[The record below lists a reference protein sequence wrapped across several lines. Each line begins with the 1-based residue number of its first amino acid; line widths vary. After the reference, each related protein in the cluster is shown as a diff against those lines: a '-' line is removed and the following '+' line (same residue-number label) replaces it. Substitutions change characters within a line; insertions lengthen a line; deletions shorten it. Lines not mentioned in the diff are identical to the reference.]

1 MRNPPGAR
9 APDGRASSHGLSNS
23 GTKLRDERHV
33 ICADDQDFTKSLSQG
48 SQLGRSEPI
57 RVRSRNH
64 THASPFFLEVIEIT
78 RGRSLSKFQS
88 EVVMKKYFRRR
99 TPLVFLLAI
108 CLSLPATAFGGG
120 KSGKKNFKEGAK
132 YESAEQWDLAA
143 EQYALAVA
151 NEPDNAEYRLRLLRA
166 MQMASLMFAARGD
179 LLEAKGDYA
188 GAYNAYARAFIYD
201 RANETTRIKMS
212 RMIEQQKSRDEMSAT
227 ARYNPRNGNL
237 TPVSHE
243 IQTPYRAARG
253 ELLQR
258 VEFSEG
264 ASLKLV
270 IKNLAR
276 QLSLNVIFDE
286 SFKDVNKFSLSLDNV
301 TPARALD
308 MLLTQ
313 SKHAFEQLDRR
324 TIMIYA
330 DNQLNRARFE
340 KLLVKTFYL
349 GNMDLTEA
357 RDIVQANLGQ
367 RQVRFSKQLNAL
379 VIRATA
385 AELSMAQAIIDSLD
399 KNRSEVV
406 LDVNIYEVSNSAS
419 LELGNQLATSGL
431 TTGKTNS
438 ESDGNPTP
446 TGTASSLADLGG
458 LGRNGVSA
466 IAGSVLGFG
475 GSAGALIGMPTS
487 SLSLLQS
494 KGKSKLLANTQI
506 HALDGENNQVVV
518 GRNVPIRVGTIYPT
532 YPTSAGA
539 ASAAGTVD
547 NIQYRDVGLVIDVT
561 PTITNEGYVQV
572 KMKLESSNVES
583 GGGDS
588 SLTPSF
594 TKRQLTTISR
604 MQDGVTAVVASVKQD
619 NKGDSRVTIP
629 GIGSIP
635 ILGRLFTT
643 PRQTNDQSDIVI
655 TITPHIIRPSEIKPE
670 DHLARFGGTLQSGP
684 TQSIEEVIYRA
695 EVEEDQERR
704 LISQQPTT
712 MLTTPAAEAS
722 VEIRNAGD
730 DKASPPAKVIP
741 VNRPAEIK

>member
-1 MRNPPGAR
+1 
-9 APDGRASSHGLSNS
+9 
-23 GTKLRDERHV
+23 
-33 ICADDQDFTKSLSQG
+33 
-48 SQLGRSEPI
+48 
-57 RVRSRNH
+57 
-64 THASPFFLEVIEIT
+64 
-78 RGRSLSKFQS
+78 
-88 EVVMKKYFRRR
+88 MKKYSRRR
-99 TPLVFLLAI
+99 TSLVFILAI
-108 CLSLPATAFGGG
+108 CLSFPATAFGGG

-151 NEPDNAEYRLRLLRA
+151 NEPDNAEYRLRMLRA
-166 MQMASLMFAARGD
+166 MQLASLMFAARGD

-188 GAYNAYARAFIYD
+188 GAYNAYARAFTYD

-212 RMIEQQKSRDEMSAT
+212 RMIEQQKSREGMSAP

-237 TPVSHE
+237 TPVSNE

-276 QLSLNVIFDE
+276 QLGLNVIFEE
-286 SFKDVNKFSLSLDNV
+286 SFKDINRFSLSLDNV
-301 TPARALD
+301 TPAKALD
-308 MLLTQ
+308 MLLAQ
-313 SKHAFEQLDRR
+313 SKHTFEQLDRR

-330 DNQLNRARFE
+330 DNQPNRARLE
-340 KLLVKTFYL
+340 RLLVKTFYL
-349 GNMDLTEA
+349 GNMDLNEA

-367 RQVRFSKQLNAL
+367 RQIRVSKQLNAL

-419 LELGNQLATSGL
+419 LELGNQLATRGL
-431 TTGKTNS
+431 TMSNTTTDSG
-438 ESDGNPTP
+438 GNPTH
-446 TGTASSLADLGG
+446 TGTASSLPDLGG

-494 KGKSKLLANTQI
+494 KGKTKLLANTQI

-518 GRNVPIRVGTIYPT
+518 GRNVPIRVGTTFPT
-532 YPTSAGA
+532 FPTSTGA
-539 ASAAGTVD
+539 TGATGTFD
-547 NIQYRDVGLVIDVT
+547 NINYRDVGLVIDVT
-561 PTITNEGYVQV
+561 PAITNEGYVQV

-583 GGGDS
+583 GGADAT
-588 SLTPSF
+588 LTPSF
-594 TKRQLTTISR
+594 SKRQLTTISR
-604 MQDGVTAVVASVKQD
+604 VQDGVTAVVASVKQD

-629 GIGSIP
+629 GVGLIP

-643 PRQTNDQSDIVI
+643 PRQTSDQSDIVI
-655 TITPHIIRPSEIKPE
+655 TVTPHIIRPAEIKPE
-670 DHLARFGGTLQSGP
+670 DHYARFAGTQQSGI
-684 TQSIEEVIYRA
+684 TQNIDEVIYRA
-695 EVEEDQERR
+695 ELEEDQERR
-704 LISQQPTT
+704 LISQQHSTPSNA
-712 MLTTPAAEAS
+712 PAAETS
-722 VEIRNAGD
+722 VDIRNAAD
-730 DKASPPAKVIP
+730 DKASPPVKVIP
-741 VNRPAEIK
+741 VNHPAEVKPITKDN

>member
-1 MRNPPGAR
+1 MQERGADWR
-9 APDGRASSHGLSNS
+9 ALKESH
-23 GTKLRDERHV
+23 T
-33 ICADDQDFTKSLSQG
+33 
-48 SQLGRSEPI
+48 PI
-57 RVRSRNH
+57 AN
-64 THASPFFLEVIEIT
+64 FLEVIEIT

-88 EVVMKKYFRRR
+88 EVVMKKYSRGR
-99 TPLVFLLAI
+99 TLLVFLLAI
-108 CLSLPATAFGGG
+108 CLSLPVTVFGGG
-120 KSGKKNFKEGAK
+120 KPGKKNFKEGAK

-143 EQYALAVA
+143 EQYALAVV
-151 NEPDNAEYRLRLLRA
+151 NEPDNAEYRLRMLRA

-179 LLEAKGDYA
+179 LLEAKGDFA
-188 GAYNAYARAFIYD
+188 GAYNAYARAFTYD

-212 RMIEQQKSRDEMSAT
+212 RMVEQQKSRDGMSAP

-237 TPVSHE
+237 APVSNE

-253 ELLQR
+253 DILQR
-258 VEFSEG
+258 VEFNEG

-276 QLSLNVIFDE
+276 HLGLNVIFDE
-286 SFKDVNKFSLSLDNV
+286 SFKDINKFSLSLDNV
-301 TPARALD
+301 TPAKTLD

-313 SKHAFEQLDRR
+313 SKHTFEQLDRR
-324 TIMIYA
+324 TILIYA
-330 DNQLNRARFE
+330 DNQPNRQRFE

-349 GNMDLTEA
+349 GNMDLNEA
-357 RDIVQANLGQ
+357 RDILQSNLGQ

-406 LDVNIYEVSNSAS
+406 LDVNIYEVSNTAS
-419 LELGNQLATSGL
+419 LELGNQLATQGL
-431 TTGKTNS
+431 TTGKTTS
-438 ESDGNPTP
+438 DSDGNPASA
-446 TGTASSLADLGG
+446 GTASSLLDLGG

-518 GRNVPIRVGTIYPT
+518 GRYIPYRGGIIYPT
-532 YPTSAGA
+532 FPTGAGA
-539 ASAAGTVD
+539 ASAIGTVD

-572 KMKLESSNVES
+572 KMKLESSNVEAS
-583 GGGDS
+583 GSDAA
-588 SLTPSF
+588 LTPSF
-594 TKRQLTTISR
+594 SKRQLTTISR
-604 MQDGVTAVVASVKQD
+604 VQDGVTAVVASVKQD

-629 GIGSIP
+629 GVGMIP

-643 PRQTNDQSDIVI
+643 PRQTSNQSDIVI
-655 TITPHIIRPSEIKPE
+655 TVTPHIIRPAEIKPE
-670 DHLARFGGTLQSGP
+670 DHYARFAGTQQSGF
-684 TQSIEEVIYRA
+684 TQSIEVVIYRA

-704 LISQQPTT
+704 LISQQPS
-712 MLTTPAAEAS
+712 MPLTAPTAETS
-722 VEIRNAGD
+722 VDIRNAAD

-741 VNRPAEIK
+741 VNLPAEIKPIPKNRQ